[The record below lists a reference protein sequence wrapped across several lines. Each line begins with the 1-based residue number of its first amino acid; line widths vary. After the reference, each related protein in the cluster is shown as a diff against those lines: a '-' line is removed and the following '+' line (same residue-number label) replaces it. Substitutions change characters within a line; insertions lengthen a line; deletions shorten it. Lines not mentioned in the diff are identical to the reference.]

1 MRANVTHQSLI
12 KFDRNK
18 AFGAPSMKVS
28 NKIKKII
35 GRLAGSRQVMHV
47 ILGAML
53 FLSGNHYHTRL
64 YFLECR
70 ESPRVF
76 NFQFPF
82 CTSGETDFLVST
94 LIQAFILSSLRF
106 KYLVSVLDMSVS

>member
-1 MRANVTHQSLI
+1 MRGNVTLQSLI
-12 KFDRNK
+12 EFDRNK

-35 GRLAGSRQVMHV
+35 GRLAGSRHVMHV

-53 FLSGNHYHTRL
+53 FLSGNPSHPRL
-64 YFLECR
+64 SFLECR
-70 ESPRVF
+70 ESPRGC
-76 NFQFPF
+76 NCQFPC